1 MIITTTGSIREPQLE
16 QTLAKAFKKYSKP
29 TSNNS
34 IWSTNYDT
42 IIESMGCKFRCIK
55 DAPELIYVNK
65 SIQTVCSR
73 KDEIETDILEQFLM
87 DM

>member
-1 MIITTTGSIREPQLE
+1 MIITTTGSIQEPQLE
-16 QTLAKAFKKYSKP
+16 QTLAKAFEKYS
-29 TSNNS
+29 TR
-34 IWSTNYDT
+34 STKFDT

-65 SIQTVCSR
+65 PIQTICVR
-73 KDEIETDILEQFLM
+73 KDDIETDIIEQFLM